1 MRLDAQGQRE
11 DSECAMKHLNRVS
24 RLAAC
29 ACLIALLL
37 CLSTARSDAQ
47 AKRATEDSPALND
60 FLARVNAYVKLRNDL
75 EGSLPALKPTD
86 QPEQL
91 VERQQSLAKKIA
103 EAREKAERGDVF
115 TREARKE
122 FRRILR
128 QEFQGPEARHARKTI
143 RQGEPLP
150 EMHLRVNQVYPEKVP
165 LTTVPPT
172 LLLKLPALPKEV
184 AFRIVGRDLVLHDV
198 KANLIVDFIHEALP

>member
-1 MRLDAQGQRE
+1 
-11 DSECAMKHLNRVS
+11 MKHLNGVS
-24 RLAAC
+24 RLSAY

-47 AKRATEDSPALND
+47 TKRATEDSPALND

-91 VERQQSLAKKIA
+91 VERQQALAKKIA
-103 EAREKAERGDVF
+103 EAREKAERGDIF

-128 QEFQGPEARHARKTI
+128 QEFQGPEARRARKTI

-150 EMHLRVNQVYPEKVP
+150 VMHLRVNQVYPEKVP

>member
-1 MRLDAQGQRE
+1 
-11 DSECAMKHLNRVS
+11 MKHLSRAS
-24 RLAAC
+24 RLAKC
-29 ACLIALLL
+29 AGLIALLFSL
-37 CLSTARSDAQ
+37 PAARSVAQ
-47 AKRATEDSPALND
+47 TKRATEDSPALND

-91 VERQQSLAKKIA
+91 VERQQALAKKIA
-103 EAREKAERGDVF
+103 EAREKAERGDIF

-122 FRRILR
+122 FHRILR
-128 QEFQGPEARHARKTI
+128 QQFQGPEARRARKTI

-150 EMHLRVNQVYPEKVP
+150 AMHLRVNQVYPEKVP